1 MTLNPLKL
9 YRAITIDE
17 ANDQELNYA
26 VAVAQGVEYIVIEHK
41 LYHRSTLDQEKPYAR
56 AAVPNY
62 LHNEL
67 LIHGLIEEHRISTVS
82 MLPTKEDGATDY
94 TWLAYINHRVMGMVT
109 VREKSRAKAVLKAFV
124 QLNLGEM
131 FLVPALLQQ
140 PVQGEFI
147 YA

>member
-41 LYHRSTLDQEKPYAR
+41 LYHKSVLNQEKPYSR
-56 AAVPNY
+56 AAIPNY
-62 LHNEL
+62 LNNEL
-67 LIHGLIEEHRISTVS
+67 LIHGIIEDNRISTIS
-82 MLPTKEDGATDY
+82 MLPTNEDGATHY
-94 TWLAYINHRVMGMVT
+94 TWLAYINDPVMGMVT
-109 VREKSRAKAVLKAFV
+109 VRDKSRVKAALKAFV